1 MKNCRQTTYGFFSE
15 NYVEKGIFPRSRDEK
30 NDIVLTIKVKL
41 KGETDYFERTEYSMK
56 ISSIDEGKD
65 ILRVLG
71 FDDVRIFE
79 KVRQECELLNTKI
92 TLDELYFGSFIE
104 VGGEKE
110 NIENV
115 IIKLRLDGKERII
128 KSYLALEEDFK
139 DR

>member
-15 NYVEKGIFPRSRDEK
+15 NYVEKGIFPRIRDEK
-30 NDIVLTIKVKL
+30 NDIVLTIKVKP